1 MGANLKVTSEVSFRR
16 KQNNPLTA
24 LLKLLQAE
32 RITAVEVLAKGMASQ
47 DIKLA
52 TSCAKQIIDLEVEI
66 SEAINRDSMTRL
78 IAEVKIGNGMGG
90 SSVPEDNRPMI
101 NFNEIQ
107 EV

>member
-1 MGANLKVTSEVSFRR
+1 MEQSFLR

-24 LLKLLQAE
+24 LLKLLQKE
-32 RITAVEVLAKGMASQ
+32 RISAVETLVKGMESE
-47 DIKLA
+47 DLKMA
-52 TSCAKQIIDLEVEI
+52 TSCAKQILDLEIEL